1 MSTANNDNKKSQGTG
16 LNVTLLENTFSALA
30 PQGNYIVQRFYEE
43 LFSRYPDVK
52 PMFANVSIEDQQR
65 KLLSALKL
73 VINNLRDPDNLNNTL
88 RELGKRH
95 REYGAEDAHYSA
107 VTETLLEVMKEVA
120 GDQWTPEVNQAWSD
134 ALKAVSKTMQSAHR

>member
-1 MSTANNDNKKSQGTG
+1 
-16 LNVTLLENTFSALA
+16 
-30 PQGNYIVQRFYEE
+30 YIVQRFYKE